1 MEKVK
6 GRLLLVGGDELHKL
20 VLAGWHRERRVGRT
34 IGNFFSYST
43 ECVQND
49 FSSIKFQ

>member
-1 MEKVK
+1 MSSIS
-6 GRLLLVGGDELHKL
+6 LFL
-20 VLAGWHRERRVGRT
+20 LAGIERKRRVGRT

-43 ECVQND
+43 EFVQND